1 MEYAATLSGT
11 GEISW
16 RDSSTGTVTYSTA
29 SWTTGHQ
36 YSHQADSSIKIADG
50 DVSLYKNNFT
60 IVDGNSRK
68 RTGLHV
74 ASGGTAR
81 LTGLNVFSISGK
93 NNNGTLVDG
102 GTLNTSGTNTYKITS
117 GSENNGIEI
126 ASGTVKMRGTTDFD
140 KIGRAHV

>member
-1 MEYAATLSGT
+1 MGGGLLNGS
-11 GEISW
+11 EISW
-16 RDSSTGTVTYSTA
+16 HNSATSTVTYSPTA
-29 SWTTGHQ
+29 WTTGHQ

-50 DVSLYKNNFT
+50 NVSLYKNNFT

-74 ASGGTAR
+74 ATGGTAN

-102 GTLNTSGTNTYKITS
+102 GT
-117 GSENNGIEI
+117 
-126 ASGTVKMRGTTDFD
+126 V
-140 KIGRAHV
+140 